1 MKAVLVDDHEKWLV
15 DALAALGSPAR
26 FRILEIL
33 AQQPQSIVAEIVSQ
47 LPLAQSTVSQHLKVL
62 QQAGLIFDEQPGTG
76 RCCSVNLEAVTR
88 LAQAMVTW
96 TVRMASSGRP
106 CQED

>member
-1 MKAVLVDDHEKWLV
+1 MKAVLVDDHEEWLV

-33 AQQPQSIVAEIVSQ
+33 AQRPQSIVAEIVSQ

-62 QQAGLIFDEQPGTG
+62 QEAGLIFDEQAGTG
-76 RCCSVNLEAVTR
+76 RCCSLNLEAVTR
-88 LAQAMVTW
+88 LAQAMISW
-96 TVRMASSGRP
+96 TVRMASSAAT